1 MSLKFIILIAILV
14 VFILFGA
21 FSFKKNLTPYVDFD
35 EAKKS
40 SSMVQVIGEVV
51 LDETRYDLEAQKLY
65 FTLKDKKDKKLLVS
79 YSGPKPANF
88 EDATSVVV
96 IGKYESGEFV
106 AEQVLVK
113 CPSKYQGEQR

>member
-1 MSLKFIILIAILV
+1 MNLKVILLLAILI

-21 FSFKKNLTPYVDFD
+21 FSFKKNLTPYVEFS

-40 SSMVQVIGEVV
+40 LSVVQVIGELVT
-51 LDETRYDLEAQKLY
+51 DQTRYDLKTQKLY

-79 YSGPKPANF
+79 YAGPKPANF
-88 EDATSVVV
+88 EDATNVVA
-96 IGKYESGEFV
+96 IGKYENGEFV

-113 CPSKYQGEQR
+113 CPSKYQGEKR

>member
-1 MSLKFIILIAILV
+1 MNLKVILLLTILI

-35 EAKKS
+35 EAKRS
-40 SSMVQVIGEVV
+40 LGIVQVIGEVV
-51 LDETRYDLEAQKLY
+51 TDQTRYDLKTQKLY

-79 YSGPKPANF
+79 YTGLKPANF
-88 EDATSVVV
+88 EDATNVVA
-96 IGKYESGEFV
+96 IGKYENGEFV

-113 CPSKYQGEQR
+113 CPSKYQGEER